1 MYKYQ
6 EYKFSINVYEFRKGG
21 RLVKHEKKAIFGEL
35 YTSIENAKIDAIEE
49 MKKMLDIGH
58 SDDFVF
64 TEKNNNGVIEIS
76 FHEDYYDVDI
86 VCHTFV
92 GLDKDEV
99 WFGSTDFK
107 RI

>member
-6 EYKFSINVYEFRKGG
+6 EYKISINVYEFRKG
-21 RLVKHEKKAIFGEL
+21 RLVKHEKKAVFGEY
-35 YTSIENAKIDAIEE
+35 YTSIENAKIEAIEE

-92 GLDKDEV
+92 GLDNDEV
-99 WFGSTDFK
+99 WFGSTNFK
-107 RI
+107 SI

>member
-6 EYKFSINVYEFRKGG
+6 EYKISINVYEFCKG

-35 YTSIENAKIDAIEE
+35 YTSIENAKFDAIEA
-49 MKKMLDIGH
+49 MKKMLDICH

-64 TEKNNNGVIEIS
+64 TETNDNGVVKIS
-76 FHEDYYDVDI
+76 FHESYYDTDI
-86 VCHTFV
+86 ICHTFV

-99 WFGSTDFK
+99 WFGSADFK
-107 RI
+107 SV

>member
-6 EYKFSINVYEFRKGG
+6 EYKFSINVYEFCNG
-21 RLVKHEKKAIFGEL
+21 RLVKHEKKAVFGQL
-35 YTSIENAKIDAIEE
+35 YTSIENAKIEAIEE
-49 MKKMLDIGH
+49 MKKMLDIGY

-76 FHEDYYDVDI
+76 FHEDYYDTDI
-86 VCHTFV
+86 ICHTFV

-107 RI
+107 SI